1 MEQLKQKQTEF
12 LNLAK
17 RLQDYIKTAPKEK
30 LRSRKKGSHYQ
41 YYLEKNKKRTYIA
54 KKNIETARKIAQ
66 RDYYQK
72 LLPGL
77 LKNLKAMQHFSKEYN
92 TTSLEQSYTNLSA
105 ARKQLVE
112 PIFID
117 DETYASQW
125 QAKNYE
131 RKKDPPDGGLMT
143 NKDEVVRSKSEV
155 IIANLLKDKKVP
167 YHYEYPVQLYNG
179 NIIHPDFFC
188 LNKRTRQE
196 FYWEHCGMMDDLTY
210 TTNLTQRISDYSKTG
225 IIPGK
230 NLILTFETARTP
242 IETKAVERMIEVFL
256 E

>member
-1 MEQLKQKQTEF
+1 MDQLKQKQAEF
-12 LNLAK
+12 FNLAK
-17 RLQDYIKTAPKEK
+17 RLQDFMKTAPKEK

-41 YYLEKNKKRTYIA
+41 YYLEKNKKRTYIP

-117 DETYASQW
+117 DETYATQW
-125 QAKNYE
+125 QTKNYE
-131 RKKDPPDGGLMT
+131 RKKDPPDGSFIT
-143 NKDEVVRSKSEV
+143 QKDEVVRSKSEI
-155 IIANLLKDKKVP
+155 IIANLLNSRKVP
-167 YHYEYPVQLYNG
+167 YHYEYPLQLSNG
-179 NIIHPDFFC
+179 NIIYPDFFC

-196 FYWEHCGMMDDLTY
+196 FYWEHCGKMDDPIY
-210 TTNLTQRISDYSKTG
+210 TTSITQRIADYSKTR

-230 NLILTFETARTP
+230 NLILTFESARTP
-242 IETKAVERMIEVFL
+242 LETKAIVRLIETYL
-256 E
+256 L